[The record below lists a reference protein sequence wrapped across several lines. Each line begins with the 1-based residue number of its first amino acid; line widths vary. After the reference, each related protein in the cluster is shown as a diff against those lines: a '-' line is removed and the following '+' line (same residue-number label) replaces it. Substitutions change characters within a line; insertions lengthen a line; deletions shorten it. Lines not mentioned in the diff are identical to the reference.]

1 LEFYNR
7 FLKIYSQVA
16 TSWIRKTI
24 RKPLLTIYADTDQK
38 LSFDDDA
45 LSLTLLDKEGEREKR
60 FMLLRVRIKGLL
72 TELEINTN
80 VDSMPVPLIIF
91 LNNIC

>member
-45 LSLTLLDKEGEREKR
+45 LTL
-60 FMLLRVRIKGLL
+60 
-72 TELEINTN
+72 
-80 VDSMPVPLIIF
+80 
-91 LNNIC
+91 

>member
-1 LEFYNR
+1 MRFLRVMTKIIIILLRIHKEAVKERVKKRDLQLAFYNR

-24 RKPLLTIYADTDQK
+24 RKPLLTIYGDTDQK

-45 LSLTLLDKEGEREKR
+45 LQFFLRNVDKENER
-60 FMLLRVRIKGLL
+60 
-72 TELEINTN
+72 
-80 VDSMPVPLIIF
+80 D
-91 LNNIC
+91 